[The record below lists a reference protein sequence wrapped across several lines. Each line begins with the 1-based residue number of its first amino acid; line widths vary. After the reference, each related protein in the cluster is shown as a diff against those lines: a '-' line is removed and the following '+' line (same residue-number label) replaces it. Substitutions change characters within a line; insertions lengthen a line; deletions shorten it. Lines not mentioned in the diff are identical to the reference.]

1 MIRNNIKKLRRSR
14 NLSQRVLGE
23 ALGVRQ
29 GLISDWEIGKVQP
42 TEENVED
49 LASFF
54 DVSPAYVLGKA
65 PERNCFEFDAETSSE
80 EYYAK
85 NFDERDLLEIYR
97 LLPENGKNYLLTTL
111 HMLEKFYE

>member
-1 MIRNNIKKLRRSR
+1 MIKNNIKKLRRSR
-14 NLSQRVLGE
+14 NLSQRVLAE

-29 GLISDWEIGKVQP
+29 GLISDWEIGKAQP

-54 DVSPAYVLGKA
+54 DVSPEYVLGKA
-65 PERNCFEFDAETSSE
+65 PKQNRAEFDPATIPER
-80 EYYAK
+80 YYAK
-85 NFDERDLLEIYR
+85 NYDECDLLDIYR
-97 LLPENGKNYLLTTL
+97 LLPENGKTYLLTTL

>member
-29 GLISDWEIGKVQP
+29 GIISDWEMGKVQP

-65 PERNCFEFDAETSSE
+65 PERSLMRKLPR
-80 EYYAK
+80 K
-85 NFDERDLLEIYR
+85 NIMRKILMNAICWKYTGFFQKT
-97 LLPENGKNYLLTTL
+97 GKIIC
-111 HMLEKFYE
+111 